1 MINKLDLL
9 ATTSVSKNE
18 NERED
23 QKRKRNKK
31 NKRRSFELSETS
43 SEDELDFMGNF
54 FCDLNK
60 IKKDLKKMKQNMNHL
75 KGIHHG
81 SLSNTSQESLNKH
94 TNLIKENF
102 DLIKTNSL
110 EIKKSIELLEK
121 KTQKLINQENN
132 QNVCQSRIRVNNI
145 ASVKNKFLKLFQEFL
160 ALESS
165 LRDDLTN
172 NIVRQC
178 KIVDPNLD
186 EEEIEK
192 VIENS
197 NVNKFNAFSPLQ
209 TRKSQRILEEISKQ
223 YSNILF
229 LEKSISEL
237 SSMFSDFSFLVHL
250 QSEKIDSIEN
260 NIVNSKKNIQDTNK
274 ILKESRGLQKKV
286 RKKKYYILSLSALVG
301 LGITLTGLSKVFKKK

>member
-31 NKRRSFELSETS
+31 NKRRSFELIETS
-43 SEDELDFMGNF
+43 SEDELDFMAF
-54 FCDLNK
+54 
-60 IKKDLKKMKQNMNHL
+60 
-75 KGIHHG
+75 
-81 SLSNTSQESLNKH
+81 
-94 TNLIKENF
+94 
-102 DLIKTNSL
+102 
-110 EIKKSIELLEK
+110 EK

-132 QNVCQSRIRVNNI
+132 QNVFQSRIRVNNI

-160 ALESS
+160 ALDSS

-178 KIVDPNLD
+178 KIVDPDLD

-197 NVNKFNAFSPLQ
+197 NVHKFNAFSPLQ
-209 TRKSQRILEEISKQ
+209 TCNSQRILEEISKQ